1 MILVAYMEPMSEKET
16 RSDPKKIASFFID
29 PSKIS
34 AK

>member
-1 MILVAYMEPMSEKET
+1 MSLVACMQPMNEKEA